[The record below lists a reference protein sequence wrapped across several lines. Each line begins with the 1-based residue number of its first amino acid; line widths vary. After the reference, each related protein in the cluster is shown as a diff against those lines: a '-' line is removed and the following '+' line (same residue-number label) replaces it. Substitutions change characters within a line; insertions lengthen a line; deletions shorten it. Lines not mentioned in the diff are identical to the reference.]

1 MRAENDTLVYGSNDY
16 GQHVWA
22 MNERFNKIMAVAG
35 RKLKLKGAFQLSSIA
50 DHLQSTHYLFVIIQG
65 MWLASLK
72 KRTNKSLFM
81 VLPTLRVRLQFVFSI
96 EFS

>member
-35 RKLKLKGAFQLSSIA
+35 RKLKLKGACLLRLLA
-50 DHLQSTHYLFVIIQG
+50 WLIICNP
-65 MWLASLK
+65 LTTYS
-72 KRTNKSLFM
+72 
-81 VLPTLRVRLQFVFSI
+81 P
-96 EFS
+96 

>member
-1 MRAENDTLVYGSNDY
+1 MVYGSNDY

-35 RKLKLKGAFQLSSIA
+35 RKLKLKGACRLSSIA

-81 VLPTLRVRLQFVFSI
+81 VLPTLRVRLLFVFKI
-96 EFS
+96 EFL